1 VAHGFTV
8 PQAMDIINA
17 TDKQLAGSGL
27 SAQDVTKTLTN
38 TIAPVFSN
46 PSAHII
52 DKNQTSIL
60 TKSIAYVEVPIS
72 YGYPLA
78 LGNYGTLG
86 IGGSIKAI
94 EGRVYKTQTFLYQSD
109 DVKSEDIV
117 SNMTKNYKDSM
128 SFGIDI
134 GVLWKYQSWLNV
146 GLVAKNLN
154 TPQFDEPNLKDK
166 NGNEIRNSGGKT
178 KLNPQIRM
186 GVDIDPLDWLSFA
199 VDMDITS
206 NDSILTNVP
215 DTLIIKQGT

>member
-1 VAHGFTV
+1 
-8 PQAMDIINA
+8 
-17 TDKQLAGSGL
+17 
-27 SAQDVTKTLTN
+27 
-38 TIAPVFSN
+38 
-46 PSAHII
+46 
-52 DKNQTSIL
+52 
-60 TKSIAYVEVPIS
+60 
-72 YGYPLA
+72 

-215 DTLIIKQGT
+215 GIADYKTRNLGGGVEIHPFEWLKIRGGLYENIAGSDIGPVATAGFTIGIKWVTLELDAAYGLNKAKYKDQDYPREARASLGLNVQF